1 MPRMPRWSSKKKKKE
16 TKFESFF
23 FLKLIIFLF
32 FISISLSYGHF
43 TLSVILSLLG
53 NTDGI
58 TDGIMSD
65 CVRFD
70 STDKNT
76 SIDNISHKCKV
87 SIT

>member
-1 MPRMPRWSSKKKKKE
+1 MLKV
-16 TKFESFF
+16 FF
-23 FLKLIIFLF
+23 FKIIIFLF

-53 NTDGI
+53 NTDSI